1 MRVHIKAYGWLEVLA
16 QNGNYSLC
24 RLDSGAKICFNTL
37 GLTFKTDEL

>member
-1 MRVHIKAYGWLEVLA
+1 MIVHIKKYGWLEVLA

-37 GLTFKTDEL
+37 GLTFKTNEL